1 MATST
6 STSPA
11 PAEPHL
17 PPQWQGLVDDAAIFP
32 PGDAPIHDAT
42 AAWGARRAEWYAGLV
57 GSFVLRDTDLP
68 LVRGF
73 AGPLSVVVTGGA
85 GQVAGPLAAAARLG
99 LDVTALEI
107 ALRDPDDP
115 AANVRRVAA
124 ALDHARGE
132 GTLAD
137 DVRVHV
143 EVPGPPTAAWLAA
156 ADEVA
161 AADLRLKLRLGN
173 VDHALVPDED
183 VVAAW
188 IDAALDRETAFKC
201 TAGLHRAVRH
211 DPEGGGAHGFL
222 NVLVATQVLWDGGS
236 VTDATDVLRE
246 RDGAALAAHDLSSAR
261 RWFTSF
267 GSCSV
272 TEPLEDLIALGL
284 LTPPDPDATPIPTP
298 TPTPDPPEDR

>member
-1 MATST
+1 MVPP
-6 STSPA
+6 PA
-11 PAEPHL
+11 PVDPPARALPEP
-17 PPQWQGLVDDAAIFP
+17 WRGLVDDAAIFP
-32 PGDAPIHDAT
+32 PGDAPLHDAT
-42 AAWGARRAEWYAGLV
+42 AAWGARAGEWWAGLV

-68 LVRGF
+68 LARGLG
-73 AGPLSVVVTGGA
+73 APLSVVVTGGA
-85 GQVAGPLAAAARLG
+85 GQVAGPLALARRLG
-99 LDVTALEI
+99 LEVTSLEV
-107 ALRDPDDP
+107 ALRDPDDL
-115 AANVRRVAA
+115 AANVRRVVT

-132 GTLAD
+132 GTLDD

-173 VDHALVPDED
+173 VDHALVPDEG

-188 IDAALDRETAFKC
+188 VDAALDRETPFKC

-211 DPEGGGAHGFL
+211 DPEGGGMHGFL

-236 VTDATDVLRE
+236 VADATAVLE
-246 RDGAALAAHDLSSAR
+246 QRDGASLAATDLPSAR

-272 TEPLEDLIALGL
+272 TEPLDDLISLGL
-284 LTPPDPDATPIPTP
+284 VDK
-298 TPTPDPPEDR
+298 R